1 MPQKKMTE
9 ELKGAW
15 GEKMRL
21 AREAKAST
29 ESKKT
34 APELPKEDKVPEPTT
49 SYSDG
54 DIAELIRQVQELKAQ
69 NRNFTQPQSTLAT
82 NNGRL
87 VGTVEKYV
95 VDPANYPNPTERLSA
110 EPKLQRFAFPLNYE
124 LEYKVETTS
133 YQTQD
138 GINTKEPRFTLQLIK
153 IVMDEETYEP
163 TNKRYMLYQMIF
175 HEDPQAAISVAREH
189 GLEVD
194 ELNEKQFLDEMRY
207 LRMRDWLFQLQPF
220 YPQKAQVKKNQR
232 QEVIGNRIVEVYEAS
247 GVDKQSIP
255 FNEITKKL

>member
-110 EPKLQRFAFPLNYE
+110 SLYE
-124 LEYKVETTS
+124 VVGS
-133 YQTQD
+133 
-138 GINTKEPRFTLQLIK
+138 GTLSSLGSSGA
-153 IVMDEETYEP
+153 VFLDS
-163 TNKRYMLYQMIF
+163 RARRIF
-175 HEDPQAAISVAREH
+175 SPQA
-189 GLEVD
+189 
-194 ELNEKQFLDEMRY
+194 
-207 LRMRDWLFQLQPF
+207 
-220 YPQKAQVKKNQR
+220 
-232 QEVIGNRIVEVYEAS
+232 
-247 GVDKQSIP
+247 P
-255 FNEITKKL
+255 FNSSVIFFCGICFS